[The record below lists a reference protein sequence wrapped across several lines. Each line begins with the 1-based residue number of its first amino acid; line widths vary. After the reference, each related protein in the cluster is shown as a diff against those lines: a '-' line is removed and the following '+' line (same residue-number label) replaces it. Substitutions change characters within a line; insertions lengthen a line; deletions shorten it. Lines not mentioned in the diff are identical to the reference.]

1 MQFDFSEDQKALQSE
16 VRRFFE
22 RASPISVV
30 RALID
35 SDASHEASLWKQ
47 VSELGFLAAAIP
59 EEYGGAGAGYLELCL
74 VAEEVG
80 RALAPLPAVSS
91 IYQAAELLLLSGSG
105 AQKERWLP
113 RLASGE
119 SIATIATAETVG
131 EVTPNRI
138 AAKVTNGKL
147 TGTKRPVS
155 DGLAADLAIV
165 AAHGEG
171 GLGFFLVELS
181 VDGVQRSA
189 VKAVDPSRKQAELR
203 FKAAAV
209 EPLGAAGAG
218 QALLAAMRDRAAVLV
233 AFEQIGGAHAALTMA
248 RDYALGRYAF
258 GKPIGGF
265 QAIKH
270 MLADMYVSLELAR
283 SNAYYGAWALATDAS
298 QLSLAAASAR
308 VAASDAYRHCA
319 TNNIHVH
326 GGMGFT
332 WEFDCHLHYRRAR
345 YLSSVLGAPP
355 EWERKLISA
364 YGRVA

>member
-1 MQFDFSEDQKALQSE
+1 MQFDFSDDQKALQSE

-35 SDASHEASLWKQ
+35 SDASHEASLWHQ
-47 VSELGFLAAAIP
+47 VSKQGFLAASMPA
-59 EEYGGAGAGYLELCL
+59 EYGGAGAGYLELCL

-80 RALAPLPAVSS
+80 RALAPVPAVSS
-91 IYQAAELLLLSGSG
+91 IYQAAELLLLSGSD
-105 AQKERWLP
+105 AQKARWLP

-119 SIATIATAETVG
+119 SIATVAYAETAG

-138 AAKVTNGKL
+138 TAKVANGRL

-165 AAHGEG
+165 AAQDQG
-171 GLGFFLVELS
+171 GIGLFLAVLAA
-181 VDGVQRSA
+181 DGVERRA
-189 VKAVDPSRKQAELR
+189 VKAVDPSRKQAELS
-203 FKAAAV
+203 FDGAAV

-218 QALLAAMRDRAAVLV
+218 QALLSAMRDRAAVLV
-233 AFEQIGGAHAALTMA
+233 AFEQIGGAQAALTMA

-283 SNAYYGAWALATDAS
+283 SNAYYGAWALATGAS

-308 VAASDAYRHCA
+308 VAASEAYRHCA

-332 WEFDCHLHYRRAR
+332 WEFDCHLHYRRAH
-345 YLSSVLGAPP
+345 YLSSVLGTLP
-355 EWERKLISA
+355 EWERKLIASYRRA
-364 YGRVA
+364 A

>member
-1 MQFDFSEDQKALQSE
+1 MQFDFSDEQKALQSE

-35 SDASHEASLWKQ
+35 SDASHEAALWQQ
-47 VSELGFLAAAIP
+47 VSAQGFLSAAIP

-74 VAEEVG
+74 IAEEVG
-80 RALAPLPAVSS
+80 RALAPVPAVSS
-91 IYQAAELLLLSGSG
+91 IYQAAELLLLSGSDV
-105 AQKERWLP
+105 QKTRWLP

-119 SIATIATAETVG
+119 SIATVAYAETVG
-131 EVTPNRI
+131 EVTPSRI
-138 AAKVTNGKL
+138 AAKVVNGKL

-165 AAHGEG
+165 AAQHQG
-171 GLGFFLVELS
+171 GMGLFLVELAA
-181 VDGVQRSA
+181 DGVERSA
-189 VKAVDPSRKQAELR
+189 VKAVDPSRKQAALR
-203 FKAAAV
+203 FDGAAV

-218 QALLAAMRDRAAVLV
+218 QALLSAMRDRAAVLV
-233 AFEQIGGAHAALTMA
+233 AFEQIGGAQAALNMA

-283 SNAYYGAWALATDAS
+283 SNAYYGAWALATGAP
-298 QLSLAAASAR
+298 QLPLAAASAR
-308 VAASDAYRHCA
+308 VAASEAYRHCA

-332 WEFDCHLHYRRAR
+332 WEFDCHLHYRRAH
-345 YLSSVLGAPP
+345 YLGSVLGTLP
-355 EWERKLISA
+355 EWERKLLSA
-364 YGRVA
+364 YGRAT

>member
-1 MQFDFSEDQKALQSE
+1 MQFDFSDDQKALQSE
-16 VRRFFE
+16 VRRFFA

-35 SDASHEASLWKQ
+35 SDSSHEASLWKQ

-74 VAEEVG
+74 VAEEAG

-91 IYQAAELLLLSGSG
+91 IYQAAELLLLSGSD

-119 SIATIATAETVG
+119 SIGTIAVAETVG

-138 AAKVTNGKL
+138 AAKVTDGKL

-165 AAHGEG
+165 AAHDEG
-171 GLGFFLVELS
+171 GVGLFLVELS
-181 VDGVQRSA
+181 GDGVQRRA
-189 VKAVDPSRKQAELR
+189 VKSVDPSRKQAELR
-203 FKAAAV
+203 FNGAIV
-209 EPLGAAGAG
+209 EPIGAAGAG
-218 QALLAAMRDRAAVLV
+218 QALLSAMRDRGAVLV
-233 AFEQIGGAHAALTMA
+233 AFEQIGGAQAALTMA
-248 RDYALGRYAF
+248 RDYAVGRYAF

-283 SNAYYGAWALATDAS
+283 SNAYYGAWALATDAP

-308 VAASDAYRHCA
+308 VAASEAYRHCA

-364 YGRVA
+364 YGRAA